1 VPRKK
6 NILLVDD
13 DIAVREALVNALQT
27 ENYHVLQVADGEAAI
42 QLLLDNPID
51 IALLDLG
58 LENECGWDVFQQL
71 IEIHPL
77 LRTIII
83 SGEPERFDHSSAP
96 KVADMMAKP
105 LNLSAL
111 LNTLNKIASESPKG
125 SSVSRKTSAVTAEE
139 CVVSNEI

>member
-1 VPRKK
+1 LFTVPRKK

-58 LENECGWDVFQQL
+58 LENECGWDVFQQVRKL
-71 IEIHPL
+71 GLGQRAAHFHGQHM
-77 LRTIII
+77 TGHAGDFGAH
-83 SGEPERFDHSSAP
+83 GE
-96 KVADMMAKP
+96 KP
-105 LNLSAL
+105 R
-111 LNTLNKIASESPKG
+111 KG
-125 SSVSRKTSAVTAEE
+125 SSPRCGRNIEPGAAYG
-139 CVVSNEI
+139 NETLVP